1 MHFQAWLSARL
12 LSWPILQPGSSY
24 HLKMSHATAPEEQ
37 QKTAAMMR
45 LLNAIGELLPG
56 ENSNKS

>member
-1 MHFQAWLSARL
+1 
-12 LSWPILQPGSSY
+12 
-24 HLKMSHATAPEEQ
+24 MSHATAPEEQ